1 MRGERIAFSFLATF
15 VSMFVLQAFGES
27 HEVPVYQVLKTTVP
41 IKVDGL
47 LGDLSWQRAKEMTSF
62 VNSPDGSASDLKT
75 EAKILYDEN
84 FIYFAFRV
92 WDQNIWS
99 TYENRDEHLW
109 TEEVVEVF
117 IQAGPAEP
125 SYIELEVNPLG
136 TMLDIYLLDIR
147 KPLPYKSWNSEKL
160 QWAIDVNGTV
170 DGKPGDTEWT
180 CEMALPLE
188 DVVTAPNIPP
198 KAGDEWRVNL
208 YRVES
213 KPEKAGLAW
222 SPTLR
227 HDFHVPS
234 MFGKIVFSGLTV
246 P

>member
-1 MRGERIAFSFLATF
+1 MRNEQMVFLFLA
-15 VSMFVLQAFGES
+15 VSASVVFLQGLGKT
-27 HEVPVYQVLKTTVP
+27 HEVPSYQVLKTTVP
-41 IKVDGL
+41 IMVDGL
-47 LGDLSWQRAKEMTSF
+47 LNDPSWVRAKEVGAF
-62 VNSPDGSASDLKT
+62 VNSPDGAASDLRT

-99 TYENRDEHLW
+99 TFQNRDEHLW

-117 IQAGPAEP
+117 IQASPTEP

-147 KPLPYKSWNSEKL
+147 KPLPYKSWNSENLK
-160 QWAIDVNGTV
+160 WAVDVQGTV
-170 DGKPGDTEWT
+170 DGKPGDTDWT
-180 CEMALPLE
+180 CEMALPLV

-198 KAGDEWRVNL
+198 EPGDQWRVNL

-213 KPEKAGLAW
+213 KPEETGLAW
-222 SPTLR
+222 SPTMR
-227 HDFHVPS
+227 RDFHVPS
-234 MFGKIVFSGLTV
+234 MFGKIVFSDLTV